1 MRFGAFWDRVACSP
15 AAVPA
20 AATVLEPVQHAPLN
34 AEDLADPE
42 SALQACLLPEH
53 HVAPFEAMVA
63 LAAQDAEEETVAEA
77 ELPAGDAEVQ
87 AGAPEDAE
95 AGAHDTAAPVAT
107 AGAAVQ
113 VAAAAA
119 AAGGSPRAVGIPC
132 TYRMTVQ
139 DQVEILQCHGAVLD
153 LAPALLRRLRPR
165 LSA

>member
-1 MRFGAFWDRVACSP
+1 MRFGAFRDRAACSP

-20 AATVLEPVQHAPLN
+20 ATALEPVQQPPLN
-34 AEDLADPE
+34 VEDLADPE
-42 SALQACLLPEH
+42 SVLQAFLLPEH
-53 HVAPFEAMVA
+53 HVALFESAAA
-63 LAAQDAEEETVAEA
+63 LALQDAEEETVAEV

-87 AGAPEDAE
+87 AGAPEDTK
-95 AGAHDTAAPVAT
+95 AGAHDAAAPVAT

-139 DQVEILQCHGAVLD
+139 DQVEILQCHGTCLD

>member
-1 MRFGAFWDRVACSP
+1 MQQP
-15 AAVPA
+15 
-20 AATVLEPVQHAPLN
+20 PLN

-119 AAGGSPRAVGIPC
+119 AAGGSPRAAVPC

-139 DQVEILQCHGAVLD
+139 DQVEILQCHGTVLD
-153 LAPALLRRLRPR
+153 LAPTLLRRLRPR